1 MGAIFAIST
10 IPAAEPNGRA
20 IPAWLE
26 LTAAALAVL
35 MLPTCAVLPAP
46 LLLGGRRHLKH
57 IASAKPVPRYGPQ
70 LHRTRSRGGVLVPG
84 DAISSDAVLQPHPA
98 KLARPRILASI
109 RGHGR
114 GH

>member
-57 IASAKPVPRYGPQ
+57 IASAKPAC
-70 LHRTRSRGGVLVPG
+70 T
-84 DAISSDAVLQPHPA
+84 AIWTAA
-98 KLARPRILASI
+98 AS
-109 RGHGR
+109 H
-114 GH
+114 